1 MLKSTSIL
9 FLILFFGFHLS
20 AQTATLKVEVNN
32 IHPIEGNLKL
42 GIFNRV
48 HDYRS
53 KSNPFLKS
61 SKVVTDTIAVFS
73 FENVPFGR
81 YAAAVYHDE
90 NGDDTLNVK
99 KFGIPIEGIG
109 FSGKFNSRIKPPD
122 FPLASFRLRNDTTIT
137 IEMMYNKKNEHQ

>member
-1 MLKSTSIL
+1 MLKFTAVSLLTF
-9 FLILFFGFHLS
+9 FLTIQLS

-32 IHPIEGNLKL
+32 INPIEGNLKL
-42 GIFNRV
+42 GIFSRV
-48 HDYRS
+48 HDYRT
-53 KSNPFLKS
+53 KSNPFLRS
-61 SKVVTDTIAVFS
+61 SKVVTDTVAIFS

-99 KFGIPIEGIG
+99 KLGIPIEGIG

-122 FPLASFRLRNDTTIT
+122 FPLASFRLKSDTTIS
-137 IEMMYNKKNEHQ
+137 IRLIYHKRD